1 MSGRNETTESKHV
14 PEMAA
19 VDIVGKRNLV
29 DNPLYPIKWI
39 RERKVVR
46 ASEDGTS
53 VVIWFLFRVND
64 KFLTGE
70 EFYPL
75 TTVTVLLKREG
86 KDKKWNLV
94 SADLESEYQPGKP
107 NREKWEFLP
116 DGTSQKVGQLYWV
129 TEVMNVFDFSHPFF

>member
-1 MSGRNETTESKHV
+1 
-14 PEMAA
+14 MAA

-116 DGTSQKVGQLYWV
+116 DGTSQKVG
-129 TEVMNVFDFSHPFF
+129 

>member
-1 MSGRNETTESKHV
+1 MSGRNETTASKQLA
-14 PEMAA
+14 EMAA